1 MSDEEGL
8 FPESEDFAE
17 KDIPRGTNCLE
28 ITLKRKGR
36 INSRATIWELDPRS
50 RGIARRIL
58 EVEMNLDQVGPS
70 RWLDPNT
77 GVVWNTNEA
86 LRSFGGDSKL
96 LRREILASADGVPA
110 EVELIDS
117 FLESIPTK
125 LVETQRLLNVDD
137 SPSRTKRAVSHRRP
151 TVAEYADDLA
161 RIISSKLAENSRIS
175 SQLDRTFPKRVL
187 EATEKTQLSSEELI
201 RRYEEQSR
209 LRDRLAEVSLAGPE
223 QDISISIGSRKLDE
237 TERRLLSIYL
247 GDTAKKLEIFQDLL
261 EKLTLLRG
269 IINDRFLF
277 KELRIDPQRGLVFV
291 TDRGEI
297 VGPGQLSSG
306 EQHEIVLL
314 YALLFRTDPGSV
326 VLIDEPE
333 ISLHVKWQRSFLDDL
348 DSISKLVDLR
358 FVIAT
363 HSPQIID
370 KWHSKTVQLAPGLS
384 D

>member
-1 MSDEEGL
+1 M
-8 FPESEDFAE
+8 
-17 KDIPRGTNCLE
+17 
-28 ITLKRKGR
+28 
-36 INSRATIWELDPRS
+36 
-50 RGIARRIL
+50 
-58 EVEMNLDQVGPS
+58 
-70 RWLDPNT
+70 
-77 GVVWNTNEA
+77 
-86 LRSFGGDSKL
+86 
-96 LRREILASADGVPA
+96 
-110 EVELIDS
+110 
-117 FLESIPTK
+117 
-125 LVETQRLLNVDD
+125 
-137 SPSRTKRAVSHRRP
+137 
-151 TVAEYADDLA
+151 AEYADDLA